1 MERKKYMLIIVPLEN
16 PEQQGEKELLI
27 AHPHDS
33 AGGRPRP
40 FCRSVVGSPLCAFLS
55 PAEVMRLCSR
65 VSCFYKSCFLLF
77 VTRLIPECLSYLK
90 RDNMF
95 KTRK

>member
-33 AGGRPRP
+33 ALVDARGRSAGR
-40 FCRSVVGSPLCAFLS
+40 GQSPLRIS
-55 PAEVMRLCSR
+55 EPR
-65 VSCFYKSCFLLF
+65 
-77 VTRLIPECLSYLK
+77 
-90 RDNMF
+90 
-95 KTRK
+95 

>member
-1 MERKKYMLIIVPLEN
+1 MGKKKYMLIIVPLEN

-40 FCRSVVGSPLCAFLS
+40 FCRSWAVPSAHF
-55 PAEVMRLCSR
+55 
-65 VSCFYKSCFLLF
+65 
-77 VTRLIPECLSYLK
+77 
-90 RDNMF
+90 
-95 KTRK
+95 